1 MLRAV
6 QEEVSDH
13 QQLAKSLVQDN
24 ANLKQMIE
32 MNKMTLSI
40 LDELREMG
48 LGLREL
54 KRLDSD
60 LKEISRANGLPS
72 SDGSA
77 TERFLEVLEEDYD
90 TTLGLKTEIQ
100 EQRRELTNLR
110 KEINLQRVIYNISP
124 RLNSLIETLLRK
136 GFDEDDIVRAAACL
150 ENHPH
155 LAE

>member
-60 LKEISRANGLPS
+60 LNALVTVLRLKDSLRFWKKIMTQHWVSKQKSKSRGGN
-72 SDGSA
+72 
-77 TERFLEVLEEDYD
+77 
-90 TTLGLKTEIQ
+90 
-100 EQRRELTNLR
+100 
-110 KEINLQRVIYNISP
+110 
-124 RLNSLIETLLRK
+124 
-136 GFDEDDIVRAAACL
+136 
-150 ENHPH
+150 
-155 LAE
+155 